1 MTIDL
6 HGFNVEQTLSEL
18 SLAIFSFQHDEYEQQ
33 LEIITGKG
41 QKVVLLTTLD
51 YLDEEG
57 IYYHL
62 DDRRH
67 RVIIYKHENPQLE
80 DVELI

>member
-6 HGFNVEQTLSEL
+6 HGFNVEQTVAQLAH
-18 SLAIFSFQHDEYEQQ
+18 AIFSFQHDQYEQQ
-33 LEIITGKG
+33 LEIITGRG
-41 QKVVLLTTLD
+41 QKVVFETTLD

-62 DDRRH
+62 DDRCH
-67 RVIIYKHENPQLE
+67 RIIIYKHENPQLE